1 MFLHT
6 EKIGI
11 FDSGI
16 GGFSILTA
24 ILKQIPE
31 VDVDY
36 ISDDIFAPYG
46 IKSQNEIIF
55 RSSSITKILLD
66 RGNTLIVVACNSA
79 TAAAIKILRE
89 KFPDTVF
96 VGVEPYINVLNHSK
110 EFPDIKKAAVI
121 TTELTGTS
129 KKFKQLKARIDP
141 LNKIQHIKMAN
152 LASIVEEILNSGYG
166 EQQKKDLSEELK
178 PLKTLGLSHLI
189 LGCTH
194 YPLIRILIEKELDLI
209 TVSPGPFV
217 AKRVQDLLSLR
228 GGKPATSFSFLATSS
243 NSWKTMSL
251 VNLNKLLK
259 FYDREL
265 KQK

>member
-6 EKIGI
+6 GKIGI

-24 ILKQIPE
+24 ILRQVPE

-36 ISDDIFAPYG
+36 ISDDVFAPYG

-55 RSSSITKILLD
+55 RSSTITKILLD
-66 RGNTLIVVACNSA
+66 RDNSLIVLACNSA
-79 TAAAIKILRE
+79 TAAAIKTLRE
-89 KFPDTVF
+89 KFPDTEF
-96 VGVEPYINVLNHSK
+96 VGVEPYINVLNHKK

-129 KKFKQLKARIDP
+129 DKFIQLKKRIDP
-141 LNKIQHIKMAN
+141 LNKIQHIKMMN
-152 LASIVEEILNSGYG
+152 LAAIVEEILNLGYG
-166 EQQKKDLSEELK
+166 EQQKKDLSEELA
-178 PLKTLGLSHLI
+178 PLKTLKLSHLI

-194 YPLIRILIEKELDLI
+194 YPLIRVLIEKKLDLI

-217 AKRVQDLLSLR
+217 AKRVQNLLSLR
-228 GGKPATSFSFLATSS
+228 GGKPATAFSFLATSS
-243 NSWKTMSL
+243 NNWETRSL
-251 VNLNKLLK
+251 VNLNRLLK
-259 FYDREL
+259 FYDRE
-265 KQK
+265 Q